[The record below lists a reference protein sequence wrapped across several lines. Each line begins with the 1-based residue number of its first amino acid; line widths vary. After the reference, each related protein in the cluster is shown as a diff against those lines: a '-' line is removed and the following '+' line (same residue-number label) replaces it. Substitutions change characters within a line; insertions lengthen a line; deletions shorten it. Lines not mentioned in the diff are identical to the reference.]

1 MIWTNDDAIV
11 FRDKEEEVKER
22 LVRFRTVGDMSCTA
36 AVLSSA
42 SDISSVVKEIRAS
55 TISERGARIDDKR
68 SEAAM
73 EKRKQHGY
81 F

>member
-1 MIWTNDDAIV
+1 
-11 FRDKEEEVKER
+11 
-22 LVRFRTVGDMSCTA
+22 MSCTA
-36 AVLSSA
+36 AVESYA
-42 SDISSVVKEIRAS
+42 ATIQEVVGEIRSS

-73 EKRKQHGY
+73 EKRKQQGY

>member
-1 MIWTNDDAIV
+1 MYWPASDFLNTSEDEIPFETT
-11 FRDKEEEVKER
+11 
-22 LVRFRTVGDMSCTA
+22 VRFRTVGDMTCTA
-36 AVLSSA
+36 AVLSEA
-42 SDISSVVKEIRAS
+42 SDIDTIIEEIKEA

-73 EKRKQHGY
+73 EKRKNQGY

>member
-1 MIWTNDDAIV
+1 MIWSHSDYV
-11 FRDKEEEVKER
+11 FQEEDEEVLER
-22 LVRFRTVGDMSCTA
+22 MVRFRTVGDMSCTA
-36 AVLSSA
+36 AVFSEA
-42 SDISSVVKEIRAS
+42 SDIETVVQEIRDS

-73 EKRKQHGY
+73 EKRKQQGY

>member
-1 MIWTNDDAIV
+1 MIWSDDDEV
-11 FRDKEEEVKER
+11 VYRDNHEEVIEEM
-22 LVRFRTVGDMSCTA
+22 VRFRTVGDMSCTA
-36 AVLSSA
+36 AVLSEA
-42 SDISSVVKEIRAS
+42 ETISKVVEEIRDS

-73 EKRKQHGY
+73 EKRKQQGY

>member
-1 MIWTNDDAIV
+1 VRT
-11 FRDKEEEVKER
+11 
-22 LVRFRTVGDMSCTA
+22 VRFRTVGDMSCTA
-36 AVLSSA
+36 AVESEA
-42 SDISSVVKEIRAS
+42 STIAQVVKEIRQS

-73 EKRKQHGY
+73 EKRKQVGY

>member
-1 MIWTNDDAIV
+1 
-11 FRDKEEEVKER
+11 
-22 LVRFRTVGDMSCTA
+22 MSCTA
-36 AVLSSA
+36 AVLSAA
-42 SDISSVVKEIRAS
+42 SDISSVVKEIRES

>member
-1 MIWTNDDAIV
+1 
-11 FRDKEEEVKER
+11 
-22 LVRFRTVGDMSCTA
+22 
-36 AVLSSA
+36 VLSSA
-42 SDISSVVKEIRAS
+42 SDISSVVQEIRDS

-73 EKRKQHGY
+73 EKRKQQGY